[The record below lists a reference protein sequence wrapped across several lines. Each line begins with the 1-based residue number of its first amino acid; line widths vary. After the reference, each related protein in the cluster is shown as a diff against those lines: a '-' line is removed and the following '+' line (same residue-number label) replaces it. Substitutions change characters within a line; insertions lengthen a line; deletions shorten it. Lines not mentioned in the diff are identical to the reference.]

1 MILCAAATKPI
12 KTLPVFHFGWPEPT
26 HPIRASESKEE
37 EVREAVT
44 IPRFILWS
52 SRWTHQT
59 HRETLNNDNDR
70 FFLTAFP
77 AFPCRQNLVGRPKR
91 ESRGQGELLLEFG
104 LFGKERWRGEELLA
118 GRPALLV
125 LKREEKPGSQTKPCR
140 PAGSRSVRPLA
151 VLMNRLHAAAPGFSC
166 CRTATKAWVAGR
178 GAVPFFF
185 LPALVQTT
193 LAHCPIV

>member
-77 AFPCRQNLVGRPKR
+77 AFLCRQNLVGRPKR
-91 ESRGQGELLLEFG
+91 ESREEAIRPRPAATRIRQR
-104 LFGKERWRGEELLA
+104 KVARRGAA
-118 GRPALLV
+118 GRPAC
-125 LKREEKPGSQTKPCR
+125 S
-140 PAGSRSVRPLA
+140 AGAETRR
-151 VLMNRLHAAAPGFSC
+151 
-166 CRTATKAWVAGR
+166 KAWEPDQTVSPGR
-178 GAVPFFF
+178 
-185 LPALVQTT
+185 
-193 LAHCPIV
+193 